1 MSILN
6 ERSTKEEIENFLL
19 YHMDSADGEKAKIN
33 PSLTKEQV
41 WNLYMGKIVNG
52 DITRIKGILIKN
64 ITQEFG
70 EHYGD

>member
-1 MSILN
+1 MAILN

-19 YHMDSADGEKAKIN
+19 YHMDSADGGKSKVN

-41 WNLYMGKIVNG
+41 WNLHMGKIVNG
-52 DITRIKGILIKN
+52 DITRIKSILIKN

>member
-1 MSILN
+1 
-6 ERSTKEEIENFLL
+6 
-19 YHMDSADGEKAKIN
+19 MDSADGGKAKIN

-41 WNLYMGKIVNG
+41 WNLHMGKIVNG
-52 DITRIKGILIKN
+52 DITRIKSILIKN